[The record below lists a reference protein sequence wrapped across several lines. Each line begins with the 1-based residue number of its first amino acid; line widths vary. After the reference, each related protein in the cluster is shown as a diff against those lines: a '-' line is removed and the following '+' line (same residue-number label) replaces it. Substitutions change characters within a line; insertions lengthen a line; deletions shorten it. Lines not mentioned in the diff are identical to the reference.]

1 MTGKGALANGRAAPP
16 KPAPAPAPA
25 AKKAAPE
32 KHTDEFLA
40 EVQMSADFEV
50 RPPLST
56 SGRLTFFSLHFL
68 LWSPPSG
75 TFTVDALAVE
85 LN

>member
-1 MTGKGALANGRAAPP
+1 MDLITGKGAVANGRAAPP

-50 RPPLST
+50 RRLLNSPL
-56 SGRLTFFSLHFL
+56 HCL
-68 LWSPPSG
+68 L
-75 TFTVDALAVE
+75 
-85 LN
+85 